1 MLRSGLHRLPELH
14 VVSMARASRTTR
26 RLQLAKREPRRC
38 NPLITAP
45 FERQDIGCFAIARA
59 FGPREQEVSRF
70 TSTLV
75 HSLNTWTANARRTHV
90 HRGRPYAAAHSHAW
104 GRQMI
109 EPD

>member
-1 MLRSGLHRLPELH
+1 
-14 VVSMARASRTTR
+14 MARASRTTR

-75 HSLNTWTANARRTHV
+75 HSLNTRTAKIFAFV
-90 HRGRPYAAAHSHAW
+90 HGRSSNSWASRAPYAATHSHAW
-104 GRQMI
+104 GPQMI